1 MSEHPAVEFLTAAL
15 ARAERVA
22 RAVPRGPWHWERRS
36 PPESF
41 QSLEGPAGLPVF
53 HSQAKP
59 GNASWI
65 ELHPAF
71 DEFLPEPEAVLR
83 RVAAE
88 RQILVKHGL
97 VNTTGYDAY
106 GAASFDACGICGRN
120 GYTPGPCGT
129 VLLLAQA
136 WGWTEDGS

>member
-88 RQILVKHGL
+88 RQVLAEHADDGA
-97 VNTTGYDAY
+97 GY
-106 GAASFDACGICGRN
+106 CGVCAHWAVRL
-120 GYTPGPCGT
+120 PSPCRT

-136 WGWTEDGS
+136 WGWTEEAG